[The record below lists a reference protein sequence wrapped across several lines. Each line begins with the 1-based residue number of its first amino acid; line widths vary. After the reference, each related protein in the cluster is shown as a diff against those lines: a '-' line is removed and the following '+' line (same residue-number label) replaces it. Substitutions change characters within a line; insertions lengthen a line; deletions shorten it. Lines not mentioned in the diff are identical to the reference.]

1 MNTKEIINT
10 VAMYN
15 RIMAA
20 LLECKE
26 TNEANDYDTDL
37 LFVECN
43 GGTHYTN
50 ELGDIMPN
58 DIMDKDNYFHGDT
71 LAETCAKFTE
81 LCLEAG
87 CTPADIYT
95 MY

>member
-10 VAMYN
+10 VVMYN

-58 DIMDKDNYFHGDT
+58 DINDKDNYFFGET
-71 LAETCAKFTE
+71 LAETCAKYTE
-81 LCLEAG
+81 LCLETG

-95 MY
+95 AY

>member
-1 MNTKEIINT
+1 MKANEIIE
-10 VAMYN
+10 AAEMYN

-26 TNEANDYDTDL
+26 TNEANGYDSDN
-37 LFVECN
+37 LFVECK

>member
-1 MNTKEIINT
+1 
-10 VAMYN
+10 MYN

-26 TNEANDYDTDL
+26 VNEANDYDNDL
-37 LFVECN
+37 LFVECK

-58 DIMDKDNYFHGDT
+58 DINDKDNYFRGET
-71 LAETCAKFTE
+71 LVETCAKYTE
-81 LCLEAG
+81 ICLEAG
-87 CTPADIYT
+87 CTPDDIYT

>member
-1 MNTKEIINT
+1 
-10 VAMYN
+10 MYN

-26 TNEANDYDTDL
+26 TNEANDYDKDL

-58 DIMDKDNYFHGDT
+58 DINDKGNYCSCKT
-71 LAETCAKFTE
+71 LAETCAKYTE

-87 CTPADIYT
+87 CSPSDIYT
-95 MY
+95 SY

>member
-26 TNEANDYDTDL
+26 VNEANGYDSDN
-37 LFVECN
+37 LFVECK

-50 ELGDIMPN
+50 ELCDIMPN
-58 DIMDKDNYFHGDT
+58 DINDKDNYLYCET

-81 LCLEAG
+81 LCLKAG

>member
-1 MNTKEIINT
+1 MTREEIIAI

-15 RIMAA
+15 RIMDA

-26 TNEANDYDTDL
+26 VNEANNYDKDL
-37 LFVECN
+37 LFVECD

-58 DIMDKDNYFHGDT
+58 DINDKDNYFRGET
-71 LAETCAKFTE
+71 LAETCAKYTG
-81 LCLEAG
+81 LCLDAG

>member
-15 RIMAA
+15 RVMAA

-26 TNEANDYDTDL
+26 VNEANDYDKDL
-37 LFVECN
+37 LFVECK

-50 ELGDIMPN
+50 ELGDIIPN
-58 DIMDKDNYFHGDT
+58 DINDKDNYFFGET
-71 LAETCAKFTE
+71 LEETAAKFTE
-81 LCLEAG
+81 LCLETG
-87 CTPADIYT
+87 CTPDDIYT

>member
-1 MNTKEIINT
+1 MNTKEIIAT

-26 TNEANDYDTDL
+26 VNEANNYDKDL
-37 LFVECN
+37 LFVECK

-50 ELGDIMPN
+50 ELGDIIPN
-58 DIMDKDNYFHGDT
+58 SVNDTGNYYSCKM
-71 LAETCAKFTE
+71 LAETCAKYTE

>member
-15 RIMAA
+15 RVMAA

-26 TNEANDYDTDL
+26 VNEASNYDKDL
-37 LFVECN
+37 LFVECE

-50 ELGDIMPN
+50 ELGDILPN
-58 DIMDKDNYFHGDT
+58 NIKDTDDYYSCKT
-71 LAETCAKFTE
+71 LAETCAKYTE
-81 LCLEAG
+81 LCLKAG